1 MDTLVTNIGHLI
13 TPLARNTGKTG
24 QSSTLQV
31 LEDSSILVRD
41 GRIAS
46 IGGVG
51 NHRAAEAV
59 DACGGVVMPGLVDP
73 HCHLRPPTG
82 SRDEGPRGSQ
92 QSLPQLLHR
101 ALRCGTT
108 TLGLK
113 CRDSTG
119 VFDELSDLQHAA
131 RGTVPRIA
139 ASLFCIP
146 HPDQSDDSAGRLSS
160 IIGEAI
166 PTVRTRRLAPF
177 CDVAVGDKAYSLV
190 EARTILRAARGA
202 GLRLKLSADGGDIEE
217 AVRLATQLETTS
229 VDFCA
234 APLLPS
240 IEKMRSVDVVPVLLP
255 SRFFIPHLAAP
266 DVRPMIDR
274 GLALALGTDHGAAS
288 AQGIGSV
295 WTILAI
301 AIVQL
306 HMTLDE
312 AITACT
318 YNAARALGLGGEIG
332 SLEVGKRADL
342 LILDV
347 SNYHELAEGLGRNP
361 VKIVMVD
368 GRVVCRR

>member
-1 MDTLVTNIGHLI
+1 
-13 TPLARNTGKTG
+13 
-24 QSSTLQV
+24 
-31 LEDSSILVRD
+31 
-41 GRIAS
+41 
-46 IGGVG
+46 
-51 NHRAAEAV
+51 
-59 DACGGVVMPGLVDP
+59 MPGLIDP
-73 HCHLRPPTG
+73 HCHLRPPMG
-82 SRDEGPRGSQ
+82 SGDAKPHGLQR
-92 QSLPQLLHR
+92 SLPQLLYR

-113 CRDSTG
+113 CRDGTG

-139 ASLFCIP
+139 ASLFCVP
-146 HPDQSDDSAGRLSS
+146 HPGQSDNSDGRLSS
-160 IIGEAI
+160 IIGEVI
-166 PTVRTRRLAPF
+166 PTVRTRRLAQF

-202 GLRLKLSADGGDIEE
+202 GLRLKLSADGGSIEE
-217 AVRLATQLETTS
+217 ALRLATQLETTS

-240 IEKMRSVDVVPVLLP
+240 IEKMRSVDVIPVLLP

-274 GLALALGTDHGAAS
+274 GLSVALGTDHGAAS
-288 AQGIGSV
+288 SQGIGSV
-295 WTILAI
+295 WMILAI
-301 AIVQL
+301 AIAQL
-306 HMTLDE
+306 RMTLDE

-318 YNAARALGLGGEIG
+318 YNAARALGLGSEIG

-347 SNYHELAEGLGRNP
+347 SDYQELTDGLGRNP
-361 VKIVMVD
+361 VKSAMVD
-368 GRVVCRR
+368 GRVVCQR